1 MQFIIE
7 FTGHENITSLHTK
20 TIEITKESRLTRNGD
35 CIVGVNA
42 SCGCKEIPQDMKKK
56 LQDPKTSVK
65 FSINVDNYCFQVR
78 GRGHKDLILSHPD
91 DIVLRKSTFV
101 CPRTLAVKCDKA
113 SDSIPAEMIRLLQNP
128 KTRGTLEI
136 DLA

>member
-65 FSINVDNYCFQVR
+65 FSINVDNYRFQVR
-78 GRGHKDLILSHPD
+78 GSGHKDLILTHPD

-128 KTRGTLEI
+128 KTKGTLGIE
-136 DLA
+136 LV

>member
-65 FSINVDNYCFQVR
+65 FSINVDNYRFQVR
-78 GRGHKDLILSHPD
+78 GSGHKDLILTHPD

-101 CPRTLAVKCDKA
+101 CPRTLAVNCDKA

-128 KTRGTLEI
+128 KTKGTLEI
-136 DLA
+136 ELV

>member
-65 FSINVDNYCFQVR
+65 FSINVDNYRFQVR
-78 GRGHKDLILSHPD
+78 GSGHKDLILTHPD

-136 DLA
+136 ELV

>member
-65 FSINVDNYCFQVR
+65 FSINVDNYRFQVR
-78 GRGHKDLILSHPD
+78 GSGHKDLILTHPD

-101 CPRTLAVKCDKA
+101 CPRTLAVNCDKA

-128 KTRGTLEI
+128 KTKGTLGIE
-136 DLA
+136 LV